1 MLITSHV
8 HFSRM
13 QRNRV
18 TILDDKIDADMCHN
32 DVADGVYLGFW
43 DETELDAWKTS

>member
-1 MLITSHV
+1 MSQAMFI
-8 HFSRM
+8 FSRR

-32 DVADGVYLGFW
+32 DAVDGVYLGY
-43 DETELDAWKTS
+43 